1 MARHRYTARARDVEE
16 ESSARL
22 DSSSQIGDWGTQWS
36 APDLTGVRLEPCDP
50 TEVYAHPTGWPDDA
64 EDAPVHAPRVKRSS
78 AWSRGI
84 VSLMWAGVI
93 ATAAV
98 QHAGEID
105 RRASAQEPS
114 VAEFAMQ
121 ERLGVRITAAWRDLG
136 DRDAI
141 APSVLQKQE
150 NRSALERN
158 SAAELVRLVELMQ
171 EARPRQD
178 IAIAALPTQEP
189 DTQGKSEGR
198 GDTTAPQEAIIR
210 AKEDAEPQTAAEAA
224 TPPIDSTRRT
234 KAGRVASL
242 VVSGEQAQNASQT
255 QVSPTALRVERP
267 VETARPP
274 RRWTRKSRAK
284 EAPIEVAYV
293 IVTPGQFVLS
303 RYFTV
308 YGLNGRTP

>member
-1 MARHRYTARARDVEE
+1 MASVRDAEE
-16 ESSARL
+16 GSSARL
-22 DSSSQIGDWGTQWS
+22 DRLSPIGDWGTEWS
-36 APDLTGVRLEPCDP
+36 APDSTGVRLQPCDP
-50 TEVYAHPTGWPDDA
+50 TEVYAHPETWTDDG
-64 EDAPVHAPRVKRSS
+64 DNAPVYAARVKRRS

-93 ATAAV
+93 ATGAV

-121 ERLGVRITAAWRDLG
+121 ERSGVRITAAWRDLS

-141 APSVLQKQE
+141 APSVPQKQE
-150 NRSALERN
+150 NRSEPN

-171 EARPRQD
+171 EARPRSD

-189 DTQGKSEGR
+189 EIQGKSEGR
-198 GDTTAPQEAIIR
+198 GNTTASKEAIIQV
-210 AKEDAEPQTAAEAA
+210 KEDAEPQTAAETA
-224 TPPIDSTRRT
+224 TPSIDSPRRT
-234 KAGRVASL
+234 KAKRVASL

-255 QVSPTALRVERP
+255 QVNPTALRVERP
-267 VETARPP
+267 VETPRPL

-284 EAPIEVAYV
+284 EPPVEVAYV